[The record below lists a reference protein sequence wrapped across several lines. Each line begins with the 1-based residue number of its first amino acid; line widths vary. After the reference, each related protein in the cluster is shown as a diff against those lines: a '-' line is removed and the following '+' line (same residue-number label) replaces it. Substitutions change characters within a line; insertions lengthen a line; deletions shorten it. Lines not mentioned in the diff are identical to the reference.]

1 MANGIMVFF
10 AGRRIG
16 MNITLSSLLSLVG
29 KLDDAPGLDVQRQ
42 EGQMGRVN
50 TTRYGNLAR

>member
-1 MANGIMVFF
+1 
-10 AGRRIG
+10 

-50 TTRYGNLAR
+50 TTRYVNLAR